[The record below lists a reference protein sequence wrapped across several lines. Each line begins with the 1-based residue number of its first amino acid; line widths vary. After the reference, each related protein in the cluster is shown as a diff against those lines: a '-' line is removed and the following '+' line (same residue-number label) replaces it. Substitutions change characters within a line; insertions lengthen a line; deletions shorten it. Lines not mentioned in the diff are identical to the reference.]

1 MDQAWIRRKE
11 QELETRF
18 QREQDRICKG
28 IEGINH
34 LPASCRESLSGS
46 LPGRKMNEKGTRSV
60 CQSP

>member
-28 IEGINH
+28 IEGISRR
-34 LPASCRESLSGS
+34 PAG
-46 LPGRKMNEKGTRSV
+46 NRS
-60 CQSP
+60 